1 VTHDHEEAF
10 AVADRLA
17 VMRSGRI
24 VQRGAIGEVWR
35 RPVDAETALFLG
47 YATVLTGEQ
56 AGWLL
61 RAAGLED
68 ASAVAL
74 RRSALAV
81 DAEGPLQGTVVS
93 SRLTPDQVRLRVD
106 VPGLG
111 ELDAVA
117 PLDRHPGP
125 GDEVKLRVDS
135 TRLAPVSGDLT
146 GR

>member
-1 VTHDHEEAF
+1 
-10 AVADRLA
+10 
-17 VMRSGRI
+17 
-24 VQRGAIGEVWR
+24 
-35 RPVDAETALFLG
+35 
-47 YATVLTGEQ
+47 
-56 AGWLL
+56 
-61 RAAGLED
+61 
-68 ASAVAL
+68 
-74 RRSALAV
+74 
-81 DAEGPLQGTVVS
+81 VS

-146 GR
+146 GQ